1 MSDAER
7 ETNKFIDET
16 AEKWTK
22 REEQENRETFRER
35 ISKPVGKIHID
46 IIPLYAIDM
55 IRALADS
62 AYMNVES
69 DKRHAIRC
77 LTIAQNISEIL
88 ADEELGR
95 ITGRAAEK
103 EMDRYF

>member
-22 REEQENRETFRER
+22 REEQKERETFRER
-35 ISKPVGKIHID
+35 ISKPMEKIHID
-46 IIPLYAIDM
+46 VIPLYAIDI

-77 LTIAQNISEIL
+77 LTIAQNIAEIL
-88 ADEELGR
+88 EGEELKR
-95 ITGRAAEK
+95 IKGKAAEK